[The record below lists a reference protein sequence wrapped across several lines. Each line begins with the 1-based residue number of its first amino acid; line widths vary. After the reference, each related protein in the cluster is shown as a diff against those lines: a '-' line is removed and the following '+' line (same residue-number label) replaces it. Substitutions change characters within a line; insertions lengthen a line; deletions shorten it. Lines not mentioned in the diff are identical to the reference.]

1 MQIKR
6 NEVEVQEK
14 EFEKLYRIFKIY
26 IDECLNWNEDQ
37 TEIMEAKNLYNKI
50 CNLLEK
56 VEV

>member
-1 MQIKR
+1 M
-6 NEVEVQEK
+6 QEK
-14 EFEKLYRIFKIY
+14 EFEKLYSIFKFY
-26 IDECLNWNEDQ
+26 IDELLNWNEDQ

>member
-1 MQIKR
+1 M
-6 NEVEVQEK
+6 QEK
-14 EFEKLYRIFKIY
+14 EFEKLYRIFKAY